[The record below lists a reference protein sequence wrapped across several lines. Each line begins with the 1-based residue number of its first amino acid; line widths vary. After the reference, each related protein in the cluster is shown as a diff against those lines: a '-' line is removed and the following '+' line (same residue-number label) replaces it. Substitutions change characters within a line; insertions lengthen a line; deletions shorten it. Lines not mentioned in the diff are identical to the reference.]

1 MRRGITAAALAGV
14 LALVATACGGDGETG
29 GAKSSGGE
37 LSGTVTW
44 WDTSTVGSEDKV
56 FKKLAEGFTKEH
68 PKVEVKYVNVPF
80 GEAQNKFKNAAQSGS
95 GAPDVIRSEVAWTPE
110 FADLGYL
117 APLDGTAAVGG
128 AKGEEGEKD
137 FLPQA
142 VASTR
147 YNGKTYAVPQVIDSM
162 GVFYNKKIFKDAG
175 VEVPKTVDELKT
187 VSKTIKE
194 KTGKTGLYLRG
205 DDAYWFLSFLY
216 GEGGNLVDAGS
227 KTVTVDDAAGV
238 KAMTVVKDLVDSG
251 AAKTDATDGWEN
263 MQAAFKD
270 GDVAMMING
279 PWAVA
284 DTYGGAQFKNKANLG
299 IAPVPAGSAGQ
310 GAPQGGHNLA
320 VYAGSQNLDASYAFV
335 QYMTNAQSQATAAKE
350 LSLLPTRTSVYTRP
364 EVAGNEMV
372 GFFKPVV
379 DKAIERPWI
388 PEGGSLFAPLVT
400 EYTKV
405 LTGQT
410 SPDQGAKA
418 TGDAY
423 RKLLKGWK

>member
-1 MRRGITAAALAGV
+1 MRRGIAAT
-14 LALVATACGGDGETG
+14 ALVAALGVTLAACGGSDSGSDGASKG
-29 GAKSSGGE
+29 SGE

-56 FKKLAEGFTKEH
+56 FKKLAEDFTKKH
-68 PKVEVKYVNVPF
+68 PKVTVKYVNVPF

-117 APLDGTAAVGG
+117 APLDGTAALKDQG
-128 AKGEEGEKD
+128 D
-137 FLPQA
+137 FLEQA
-142 VASTR
+142 AASTK

-162 GVFYNKKIFKDAG
+162 GIFYNKKIFKEAG
-175 VEVPKTVDELKT
+175 VEVPTSIADLKT
-187 VSKTIKE
+187 VSATIKE

-205 DDAYWFLSFLY
+205 DDPYWFLSFLY
-216 GEGGNLVDAGS
+216 GEGGDMVDADS
-227 KTVTVDDAAGV
+227 KKVTFDDPAGV
-238 KAMTVVKDLVDSG
+238 KAFKTVKDLVDSK
-251 AAKTDATDGWEN
+251 AAITDATNGWDN

-270 GDVAMMING
+270 GKVAMMING

-284 DTYGGAQFKNKANLG
+284 DTYAGKEFADKANLG

-320 VYAGSQNLDASYAFV
+320 VYAGSKNLDASYAFAE
-335 QYMTNAQSQATAAKE
+335 YMTSAESQATVAQE
-350 LSLLPTRTSVYTRP
+350 LSLLPTRQSSYLQK
-364 EVAGNEMV
+364 EVAKNEMIA
-372 GFFKPVV
+372 FFKPVV
-379 DKAIERPWI
+379 EKAVQRPWI
-388 PEGGSLFAPLVT
+388 PEGGSLFEPVKV

-410 SPDQGAKA
+410 TPEAGAKA
-418 TGDAY
+418 VGDAY
-423 RKLLKGWK
+423 RKLLKDWK

>member
-1 MRRGITAAALAGV
+1 MRRGIAATALVAALG
-14 LALVATACGGDGETG
+14 LTATACGGDSGSG
-29 GAKSSGGE
+29 GGDANGE

-56 FKKLAEGFTKEH
+56 FKKLAEDFTKKH
-68 PKVEVKYVNVPF
+68 PKVTVKYVNVPF

-117 APLDGTAAVGG
+117 APLDKTAAL
-128 AKGEEGEKD
+128 KNQDD
-137 FLPQA
+137 FLKQA
-142 VASTR
+142 AASTR
-147 YNGKTYAVPQVIDSM
+147 YDGKTYAVPQVIDSM
-162 GVFYNKKIFKDAG
+162 GVFYNKKIFKEAG
-175 VEVPKTVDELKT
+175 VDVPETVDQLKT
-187 VSKTIKE
+187 AASAIKK

-216 GEGGNLVDAGS
+216 GEGGDMVDAEK
-227 KTVTVDDAAGV
+227 KTVTVDNPAGV
-238 KAMTVVKDLVDSG
+238 KALQTVKDLVDSK
-251 AAKTDATDGWEN
+251 AAITDATNGWDN

-270 GDVAMMING
+270 GKVAMMING
-279 PWAVA
+279 PWAVT
-284 DTYGGAQFKNKANLG
+284 DTYAGAEFADKANLG
-299 IAPVPAGSAGQ
+299 IAPVPAGSAAQ

-320 VYAGSQNLDASYAFV
+320 VYAGSKNLAASYAFTE
-335 QYMTNAQSQATAAKE
+335 YMTSAESQAKVATE
-350 LSLLPTRTSVYTRP
+350 LSLLPTRQSVYIKP
-364 EVAGNEMV
+364 DVAKNQII

-379 DKAIERPWI
+379 EKSVERPWI

-410 SPDQGAKA
+410 SPEQGAKA
-418 TGDAY
+418 TGEEY

>member
-1 MRRGITAAALAGV
+1 MRRGITATALVAALA
-14 LALVATACGGDGETG
+14 LAATACGSDDKSDGSS
-29 GAKSSGGE
+29 KSSGE

-56 FKKLAEGFTKEH
+56 FKKIAEDFEKQH
-68 PKVEVKYVNVPF
+68 PKVDVKYVNVPF

-117 APLDGTAAVGG
+117 APLDGTPALQKAD
-128 AKGEEGEKD
+128 D
-137 FLPQA
+137 FLKQA
-142 VASTR
+142 AASTK

-162 GVFYNKKIFKDAG
+162 GIFYNKKIFKEAG
-175 VEVPKTVDELKT
+175 VEVPTTVDQLKT
-187 VSKTIKE
+187 VSKKIKE

-216 GEGGNLVDAGS
+216 GEGGDLVDAS
-227 KTVTVDDAAGV
+227 TKSVTVDNPEGV
-238 KAMTVVKDLVDSG
+238 KAMKVVKDLVDSG

-263 MQAAFKD
+263 MQSSFKD
-270 GDVAMMING
+270 GKVAMIING

-284 DTYGGAQFKNKANLG
+284 DTYAGAEFKDKANLG
-299 IAPVPAGSAGQ
+299 VAPVPAGSAAQ

-320 VYAGSQNLDASYAFV
+320 VYAGSKNLDASYAFV
-335 QYMTNAQSQATAAKE
+335 DYMTSTKTQAQVTKE
-350 LSLLPTRTSVYTRP
+350 LNLLPTRTSAYSQEAV
-364 EVAGNEMV
+364 VDNEIV

-379 DKAIERPWI
+379 ETAVERPWI
-388 PEGGSLFAPLVT
+388 PETGSLFAPLVT

-410 SPDQGAKA
+410 TPEKAAKA
-418 TGDAY
+418 TGDSY

>member
-1 MRRGITAAALAGV
+1 MRRGIAAIALVSALAV
-14 LALVATACGGDGETG
+14 SATACGGNDSGDTG
-29 GAKSSGGE
+29 NKSSGE

-56 FKKLAEGFTKEH
+56 FKKLAEDFTKLH
-68 PKVEVKYVNVPF
+68 PKVTVKYVNVPF

-117 APLDGTAAVGG
+117 APLDGTAAL
-128 AKGEEGEKD
+128 KGEDD
-137 FLPQA
+137 FLKQA
-142 VASTR
+142 AASTE

-162 GVFYNKKIFKDAG
+162 GIFYNKKIFKEAG
-175 VEVPKTVDELKT
+175 VEVPKTIDELKT
-187 VSKTIKE
+187 VSATIKD

-216 GEGGNLVDAGS
+216 GEGGDLVDA
-227 KTVTVDDAAGV
+227 KNKKITVDDAAGV
-238 KAMTVVKDLVDSG
+238 RAMKTVKDLVDSK
-251 AAKTDATDGWEN
+251 AAITDATNGWDN

-270 GDVAMMING
+270 GKVAMIING
-279 PWAVA
+279 PWAVS
-284 DTYGGAQFKNKANLG
+284 DTYTGKEFADKANLG

-320 VYAGSQNLDASYAFV
+320 VYAGSKNLDASYAFTE
-335 QYMTNAQSQATAAKE
+335 YMTSAESQAKVAKE
-350 LSLLPTRTSVYTRP
+350 LSLLPTRNSVYSQP
-364 EVAGNEMV
+364 GVGSNEIV
-372 GFFKPVV
+372 NFFRPVV
-379 DKAIERPWI
+379 DKAVERPWI
-388 PEGGSLFAPLVT
+388 PETGSLFAPLVT

-410 SPDQGAKA
+410 TPEKGAKA
-418 TGDAY
+418 TADEY
-423 RKLLKGWK
+423 RKLLKDWK

>member
-1 MRRGITAAALAGV
+1 MRRGITATALVAALA
-14 LALVATACGGDGETG
+14 LAATACGSDDKSDGSS
-29 GAKSSGGE
+29 KSSGE

-56 FKKLAEGFTKEH
+56 FKKIAEDFEKQH
-68 PKVEVKYVNVPF
+68 PKVDVKYVNVPF

-117 APLDGTAAVGG
+117 APLDGTPALQKAD
-128 AKGEEGEKD
+128 D
-137 FLPQA
+137 FLKQA
-142 VASTR
+142 AASTK

-162 GVFYNKKIFKDAG
+162 GIFYNKKIFKEAG
-175 VEVPKTVDELKT
+175 VEVPTTVDQLKT
-187 VSKTIKE
+187 VSKKIKE

-216 GEGGNLVDAGS
+216 GEGGDLVDAS
-227 KTVTVDDAAGV
+227 TKSVTVDNPEGV
-238 KAMTVVKDLVDSG
+238 KAMKVVKDLVDSG

-263 MQAAFKD
+263 MQSSFKD
-270 GDVAMMING
+270 GKVAMIING
-279 PWAVA
+279 PWAVS
-284 DTYGGAQFKNKANLG
+284 DTYAGTEFKDKANLG
-299 IAPVPAGSAGQ
+299 VAPVPAGSAAQ

-320 VYAGSQNLDASYAFV
+320 VYAGSKNLDASYAFV
-335 QYMTNAQSQATAAKE
+335 DYMTSTKTQAQVTKE
-350 LSLLPTRTSVYTRP
+350 LNLLPTRTSAYSEEAV
-364 EVAGNEMV
+364 VDNEIV

-379 DKAIERPWI
+379 ETAVERPWI
-388 PEGGSLFAPLVT
+388 PETGSLFAPLVT

-410 SPDQGAKA
+410 TPEKAAKA
-418 TGDAY
+418 TGDSY

>member
-1 MRRGITAAALAGV
+1 MRRGIAAT
-14 LALVATACGGDGETG
+14 ALVAALGVTLAACGSDDGSNG
-29 GAKSSGGE
+29 GGSKSSGE

-56 FKKLAEGFTKEH
+56 FKKIAEDFTKKH
-68 PKVEVKYVNVPF
+68 PKVTVKYVNVPF

-117 APLDGTAAVGG
+117 APLDGTAAL
-128 AKGEEGEKD
+128 KDEKD
-137 FLPQA
+137 FLKQA
-142 VASTR
+142 AASTQ

-162 GVFYNKKIFKDAG
+162 GIFYNKKIFKEAG
-175 VEVPKTVDELKT
+175 VEVPKTIAELKT
-187 VSKTIKE
+187 VSAAIKD

-216 GEGGNLVDAGS
+216 GEGGDLVNAES
-227 KTVTVDDAAGV
+227 KTVTVDNAAGV
-238 KAMTVVKDLVDSG
+238 KALTTVKDLVDSG
-251 AAKTDATDGWEN
+251 AAKTDATDGWNN
-263 MQAAFKD
+263 MQTAFKE
-270 GDVAMMING
+270 GKVAMMING

-284 DTYGGAQFKNKANLG
+284 DTYAGKEFADKANLG

-320 VYAGSQNLDASYAFV
+320 VYAGSKNLDASYAFTE
-335 QYMTNAQSQATAAKE
+335 YMTSVETQTQIAKE
-350 LSLLPTRTSVYTRP
+350 LSLLPTRESVYVKP
-364 EVAGNEMV
+364 DVASNEMI

-379 DKAIERPWI
+379 DKAVERPWI
-388 PEGGSLFAPLVT
+388 PETGSLFAPLVT

-410 SPDQGAKA
+410 TPDKGAKA
-418 TGDAY
+418 TGDSY
-423 RKLLKGWK
+423 RKLLKDWK